1 MKTNKDELLH
11 ETLVRYYWRLG
22 CNGAK
27 ALVDSVRLHPMVVVF
42 GTIAIIYMYRFRDL
56 SYVSDMGS
64 VGHMIA
70 ITDTLAMVALV
81 LMIALVVS
89 IARQSV
95 PGAKH
100 MYENLMRGGVV
111 NSSGEAPL
119 LIAREKDPEKREHLM
134 LTFQFI
140 GVPLEKMKDMSSV
153 IAACIGMYVVDIQDG
168 VVPHTYI
175 INVVADS
182 TLPTMIAWTA
192 ERMPVE
198 ETKFVLGEAID
209 GPVWIYVRRESSPR
223 VPTCQYIGQ
232 LVFSSGDGR

>member
-111 NSSGEAPL
+111 NSSGEAPRKKRTFDVNFSVYRCP
-119 LIAREKDPEKREHLM
+119 ARKNERHVLRYRSMHWHVCGRYTGRCCTSHLHY
-134 LTFQFI
+134 
-140 GVPLEKMKDMSSV
+140 KCS
-153 IAACIGMYVVDIQDG
+153 C
-168 VVPHTYI
+168 
-175 INVVADS
+175 
-182 TLPTMIAWTA
+182 
-192 ERMPVE
+192 R
-198 ETKFVLGEAID
+198 
-209 GPVWIYVRRESSPR
+209 
-223 VPTCQYIGQ
+223 
-232 LVFSSGDGR
+232 

>member
-140 GVPLEKMKDMSSV
+140 GVPLEK
-153 IAACIGMYVVDIQDG
+153 
-168 VVPHTYI
+168 
-175 INVVADS
+175 
-182 TLPTMIAWTA
+182 
-192 ERMPVE
+192 
-198 ETKFVLGEAID
+198 
-209 GPVWIYVRRESSPR
+209 
-223 VPTCQYIGQ
+223 
-232 LVFSSGDGR
+232 